1 MPIPGILA
9 TANQSPRA
17 TGGTVSTS
25 GSYKIH
31 SFTGSS
37 TFVFSKGVLP
47 VEYLITGAG
56 GGGGA
61 AGYGGGGNHP
71 RTASNGGRGVG

>member
-17 TGGTVSTS
+17 TGGTVTTS

-47 VEYLITGAG
+47 VEYIVVGGAG
-56 GGGGA
+56 GGGGVARGGPPPRHA
-61 AGYGGGGNHP
+61 ARSP
-71 RTASNGGRGVG
+71 AGR